1 MDQVIETQW
10 MVVSRGFNFVELF
23 TQECQGP
30 WCGNHPGDQSRPVKL
45 MLSAGLAG
53 AVSRTAT
60 APLDRVK
67 FLLIMGNPGLKEKY
81 TIRQVQD
88 LTSFCQWSDL
98 SLFPMRF

>member
-1 MDQVIETQW
+1 
-10 MVVSRGFNFVELF
+10 
-23 TQECQGP
+23 
-30 WCGNHPGDQSRPVKL
+30 

-81 TIRQVQD
+81 TVRQVQNHAA
-88 LTSFCQWSDL
+88 LCQWSVL
-98 SLFPMRF
+98 TLFPVHFYLLQWGFGLQSL